1 MSKRTIIR
9 LEKHPHRIYLFDRH
23 LHHGRTGEIFLLIG
37 LILIL
42 TDWRDWPFRFI
53 RDATLYE

>member
-1 MSKRTIIR
+1 MSIR
-9 LEKHPHRIYLFDRH
+9 KFIHLKHNPHRVYIFDRH

-53 RDATLYE
+53 RDAMLYE

>member
-1 MSKRTIIR
+1 MSIR
-9 LEKHPHRIYLFDRH
+9 KFIHLKHNPHRVYIFDRH

-42 TDWRDWPFRFI
+42 TDLHDFPWPFAK
-53 RDATLYE
+53 DADSYG